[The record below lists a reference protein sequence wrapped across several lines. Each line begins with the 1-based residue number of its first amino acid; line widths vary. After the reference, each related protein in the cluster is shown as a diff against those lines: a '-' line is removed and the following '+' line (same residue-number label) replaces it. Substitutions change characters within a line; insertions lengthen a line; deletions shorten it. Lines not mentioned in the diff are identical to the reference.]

1 MVTETKIPR
10 EKTIPNSEKNGE
22 YGFYIACDD
31 RSILNCV
38 NAMLLSSGV
47 VGLSDTEGR
56 MHYLIDGRRG
66 RNYAVQKVNEN
77 VLLLKERFRE
87 EDKMEDILISSA
99 IDRVLS
105 RNGFRSNLIG
115 TQLIH
120 FCLMCLYRDPEL
132 IKSVSKKLYPM
143 IETPYKMSSQQIERN
158 IRYSITKSDFH
169 LGGILVMLRVMR
181 DAVVDEVMRSYG
193 RGESSADYR

>member
-10 EKTIPNSEKNGE
+10 GKQIPNPDEKGE
-22 YGFYIACDD
+22 YGFFIACDD

-47 VGLSDTEGR
+47 VGLSDTDGR

-77 VLLLKERFRE
+77 VLLLKERFQE
-87 EDKMEDILISSA
+87 EDKMEDILVSRA

-132 IKSVSKKLYPM
+132 IKSVSKRLYPM

-169 LGGILVMLRVMR
+169 LGGILVMLRVLR

-193 RGESSADYR
+193 RGK

>member
-1 MVTETKIPR
+1 
-10 EKTIPNSEKNGE
+10 
-22 YGFYIACDD
+22 
-31 RSILNCV
+31 
-38 NAMLLSSGV
+38 
-47 VGLSDTEGR
+47 

-77 VLLLKERFRE
+77 VLLLKERFQE
-87 EDKMEDILISSA
+87 EDKMEEILISSA

-132 IKSVSKKLYPM
+132 IKSVSKRLYPM

-158 IRYSITKSDFH
+158 IRYSIAKSDFN
-169 LGGILVMLRVMR
+169 LGGILVMLRVLR
-181 DAVVDEVMRSYG
+181 DEVVDEVMRSYG
-193 RGESSADYR
+193 RGE

>member
-10 EKTIPNSEKNGE
+10 EKTIPNPEKNGE

>member
-10 EKTIPNSEKNGE
+10 EKLIPNPEEKGE
-22 YGFYIACDD
+22 YGFFIACDD
-31 RSILNCV
+31 RSILNCI

-66 RNYAVQKVNEN
+66 SNYAVQKVNEN
-77 VLLLKERFRE
+77 VLLLKERFQE
-87 EDKMEDILISSA
+87 EDKMEDILVSRA
-99 IDRVLS
+99 IDRVLL

-132 IKSVSKKLYPM
+132 IKSVSKRLYPM

-169 LGGILVMLRVMR
+169 LGGILVMLRVLR
-181 DAVVDEVMRSYG
+181 DAVVEEVMRSYG
-193 RGESSADYR
+193 RGK

>member
-10 EKTIPNSEKNGE
+10 GKQIPNPDEKGE
-22 YGFYIACDD
+22 YGFFIACDD

-47 VGLSDTEGR
+47 VGLSDTDGR

-77 VLLLKERFRE
+77 VLLLNERFQE
-87 EDKMEDILISSA
+87 EDKMEDILVSRA

-132 IKSVSKKLYPM
+132 IKSVSKRLYPM

-169 LGGILVMLRVMR
+169 LGGILVMLRVLR

-193 RGESSADYR
+193 RGE

>member
-10 EKTIPNSEKNGE
+10 EKTIPNPEKNGE

-181 DAVVDEVMRSYG
+181 DEVVDEVMRSYG

>member
-1 MVTETKIPR
+1 MVTEMKIPR
-10 EKTIPNSEKNGE
+10 EKTIPNPEKNGE

>member
-1 MVTETKIPR
+1 MSMATDMMIQREKKIPS
-10 EKTIPNSEKNGE
+10 PVDNGE
-22 YGFYIACDD
+22 YGFFIACDD

-38 NAMLLSSGV
+38 NSMLLSSGV
-47 VGLSDTEGR
+47 VGFSGTDGR

-77 VLLLKERFRE
+77 VLLLKERFQE
-87 EDKMEDILISSA
+87 EDKMEEILISSA

-132 IKSVSKKLYPM
+132 IKSVSKRLYPM

-193 RGESSADYR
+193 RGE

>member
-10 EKTIPNSEKNGE
+10 EKTILNPEKNGE

>member
-10 EKTIPNSEKNGE
+10 GKQIPNPDEKGE
-22 YGFYIACDD
+22 YGFFIACDD

-47 VGLSDTEGR
+47 VGLSDTDGR

-77 VLLLKERFRE
+77 VLLLKERFQE
-87 EDKMEDILISSA
+87 EDKMEDILVSRA

-120 FCLMCLYRDPEL
+120 CCLMCLYRDPEL
-132 IKSVSKKLYPM
+132 IKSVSKRLYPM

-169 LGGILVMLRVMR
+169 LGGILVMLRVLR

-193 RGESSADYR
+193 RGE